1 MSSEHFWVGL
11 GVAHGGSVCGL
22 FEDVNDM
29 SNEQSWQVL
38 VLLMVASF
46 ADFEDV
52 KDMSNEQSWVG
63 LGVACGGTV
72 RGCL

>member
-29 SNEQSWQVL
+29 SNEQSW
-38 VLLMVASF
+38 
-46 ADFEDV
+46 
-52 KDMSNEQSWVG
+52 VG
-63 LGVACGGTV
+63 LGVVHGGKFY
-72 RGCL
+72 GL